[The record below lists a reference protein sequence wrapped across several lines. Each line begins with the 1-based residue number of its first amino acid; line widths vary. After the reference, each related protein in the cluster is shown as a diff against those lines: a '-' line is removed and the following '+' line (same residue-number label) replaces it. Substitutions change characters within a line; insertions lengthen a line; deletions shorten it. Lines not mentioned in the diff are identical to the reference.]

1 MSAILALSAAA
12 VALALATVVALWA
25 LISRRRMRGS
35 TGSLARSQGS
45 TSGTLVLPLV
55 CPKFHDTY
63 PATGDKSSLTGSVWS
78 QTAGWEN
85 DVCRLEAG
93 AIEDFNPKDVPS
105 TPVPLEELITID
117 WDIEETLE
125 EQVVDTCSRECSN
138 LDRTSLANKLP
149 LQTMGAPALGRP
161 SSPIA
166 NCPVYKITLELVPS
180 IRGLIGLI
188 LDRQVKSSDE
198 SAIVVR
204 RVIPG
209 FSAWVS
215 ELICAGDEIVSIGG
229 VSCDTCASV
238 DDARSLFATANS
250 AALETATTV
259 DLVVRCKVNNEK
271 ISCMVASRARRRSS
285 C

>member
-45 TSGTLVLPLV
+45 TSGTLVLPL
-55 CPKFHDTY
+55 
-63 PATGDKSSLTGSVWS
+63 
-78 QTAGWEN
+78 TAGWEN

-259 DLVVRCKVNNEK
+259 DLVVRRKVNNEK